1 MCFGLGY
8 FSIGSPRMS
17 ELGSGVRRAALSRE
31 RRCAPRVDRM
41 RIAALAVFV
50 LAVAGCSTATDQH
63 AHPVPSSEP
72 SSSASTTSTTAAS
85 GAAPG
90 RGASF
95 ATVDAWVR
103 AGSAVEAAQYATATT
118 QDGKSTPL
126 KDGDVAFTSPTGKI
140 KCTTDAE
147 EGMPGLSCL
156 VDLRN
161 PPAQPAH
168 SGEGEYV
175 ANWIDFTGTK
185 ASVGSMHGDPG
196 PFVRGYGN
204 KLPYGSRI
212 AAGDYTCRSD
222 SSGLICEDKSTQSAI
237 RISDAGILPF
247 GCLSEKTPT
256 EGIGKLY
263 GC

>member
-1 MCFGLGY
+1 
-8 FSIGSPRMS
+8 
-17 ELGSGVRRAALSRE
+17 
-31 RRCAPRVDRM
+31 M
-41 RIAALAVFV
+41 RIAALTALV
-50 LAVAGCSTATDQH
+50 LLVAGCSTPTDQH
-63 AHPVPSSEP
+63 AHTVPPSQAATSSAA
-72 SSSASTTSTTAAS
+72 ASTTAS
-85 GAAPG
+85 SGGAPG

-95 ATVDAWVR
+95 AAVDAWVR
-103 AGSAVEAAQYATATT
+103 GGRAAEAAQYATATT
-118 QDGKSTPL
+118 QDGTATPL
-126 KDGDVAFTSPTGKI
+126 KGGDVAFTSPTGKI
-140 KCTTDAE
+140 KCTTDSE

-161 PPAQPAH
+161 PPAQPSR

-212 AAGDYTCRSD
+212 AAGDYTCRMD
-222 SSGLICEDKSTQSAI
+222 SSGLVCEDKSTESAV

-247 GCLSEKTPT
+247 GCLREQTPT
-256 EGIGKLY
+256 EGIGELY

>member
-1 MCFGLGY
+1 
-8 FSIGSPRMS
+8 
-17 ELGSGVRRAALSRE
+17 
-31 RRCAPRVDRM
+31 M
-41 RIAALAVFV
+41 RIAVSAALV
-50 LAVAGCSTATDQH
+50 LVVAGCSTATEQH
-63 AHPVPSSEP
+63 AQTVPP
-72 SSSASTTSTTAAS
+72 SAAATSAAASSTTTAS
-85 GAAPG
+85 GGAPES
-90 RGASF
+90 GASF

-103 AGSAVEAAQYATATT
+103 SGRAADAAKFATATT
-118 QDGKSTPL
+118 EDGTTTPL

-140 KCTTDAE
+140 KCTSDSE
-147 EGMPGLSCL
+147 EGMPGMYCL

-168 SGEGEYV
+168 SGEGEFV

-204 KLPYGSRI
+204 HLPYGSRI
-212 AAGDYTCRSD
+212 TTGDYTCRMD
-222 SSGLICEDKSTQSAI
+222 STGLICADKTTDSAV
-237 RISDAGILPF
+237 RISDAGIQPF
-247 GCLSEKTPT
+247 GCLREKTPT